1 MHVLMLVATP
11 VATDTRV
18 LREARSLVA
27 HGHRVHIV
35 GRSVPEDFLPPD
47 GITVSSVGTSSAFR
61 GAGAGPPAEDH
72 PRRLPPHLRLARWVL
87 LPEHR
92 RSAFGRWA
100 AGVHAAV
107 AALGSEEVDVVHA
120 HDFTA
125 LEVGARIARE
135 RGVPLVYDSHEL
147 WSGRPREHRPTPL
160 ADRRQRA
167 VEGRLGREA
176 TSVITVGDGV
186 ADALRERYGW
196 EHVVVV
202 RNTFPLATPAGSADP
217 AGTTAAPPSATTTAA
232 APVVAASV
240 AAAPRELIYA
250 GRLAAYRELDTIA
263 EATRTPGLPL
273 PVTLVGPADETW
285 LASFDAGRARVL
297 PPVPSEE
304 VTQRLVAAGLV
315 LVTHSDRWEN
325 HRLAMPNK
333 LFHAVRAGVPV
344 VATDVGELART
355 VRAHGLGTLY
365 RPGDA
370 ADLARAVR
378 EAVDRYPELHAAVV
392 ASARELSWERDEQ
405 VLLGIYDRLAARAG
419 TTREA
424 RNADDAGPDDAGDTA

>member
-27 HGHRVHIV
+27 DGHRVHVV
-35 GRSVPEDFLPPD
+35 GRSVPDGFVPPD
-47 GITVSSVGTSSAFR
+47 GVTVSSVGTSSAFR
-61 GAGAGPPAEDH
+61 GAGVKPLGERH

-100 AGVHAAV
+100 AGVDDAV
-107 AALGSEEVDVVHA
+107 AAMETGEVDVVHA

-167 VEGRLGREA
+167 MEGRLGREA
-176 TSVITVGDGV
+176 EAVITVGDGV
-186 ADALRERYGW
+186 ADALRRRYGW

-202 RNTFPLATPAGSADP
+202 RNTFPMGSTQTREAATAPDP
-217 AGTTAAPPSATTTAA
+217 TPR
-232 APVVAASV
+232 
-240 AAAPRELIYA
+240 PRELVYA
-250 GRLAAYRELDTIA
+250 GRLAAYRELETIA
-263 EATRTPGLPL
+263 EATRAPGLPL
-273 PVTLVGPADETW
+273 PVTLMGPADDTW
-285 LASFDAGRARVL
+285 LPSFDPGAATVL
-297 PPVPSEE
+297 PPVTSDE
-304 VTQRLVAAGLV
+304 VTTRLAHAGLV

-355 VRAHGLGTLY
+355 VRAHGIGTLY

-378 EAVDRYPELHAAVV
+378 EAVDRFPELQQAVTS
-392 ASARELSWERDEQ
+392 ASRELSWERDEQ
-405 VLLGIYDRLAARAG
+405 VLLGVYGRLAGQAG
-419 TTREA
+419 IADEA
-424 RNADDAGPDDAGDTA
+424 RDADDAGAPAAGDSA

>member
-18 LREARSLVA
+18 LREAGSLVA
-27 HGHRVHIV
+27 AGHLVHVV
-35 GRSVPEDFLPPD
+35 GRSVPEGFVPPE
-47 GITVSSVGTSSAFR
+47 GVTVSSVGTSSAFR
-61 GAGAGPPAEDH
+61 AEGGTSLSVRH
-72 PRRLPPHLRLARWVL
+72 PRRMPPHVRLARWVL

-100 AGVHAAV
+100 AG
-107 AALGSEEVDVVHA
+107 ALADARARDFDVVHA

-125 LEVGARIARE
+125 LEAGAQLAQE
-135 RGVPLVYDSHEL
+135 RGVPLVYDTHEL
-147 WSGRPREHRPTPL
+147 WSGRPREHRPTPI
-160 ADRRQRA
+160 ADRRERR

-176 TSVITVGDGV
+176 AAVVTVGDGV

-196 EHVVVV
+196 DHVSVV
-202 RNTFPLATPAGSADP
+202 RNTFPTQAPAPTPP
-217 AGTTAAPPSATTTAA
+217 H
-232 APVVAASV
+232 
-240 AAAPRELIYA
+240 APRDLIYA
-250 GRLAAYRELDTIA
+250 GRLAAYRELETIA

-273 PVTLVGPADETW
+273 PVTLLGPADETW
-285 LASFDAGRARVL
+285 LASFDPGAATVL
-297 PPVPSEE
+297 PPVTAEE
-304 VTQRLVAAGLV
+304 VTGRLTEAGLV

-355 VRAHGLGTLY
+355 VRAHDLGTLY

-370 ADLARAVR
+370 DDLARAVR
-378 EAVDRYPELHAAVV
+378 EALARYAELRESVLRAAP
-392 ASARELSWERDEQ
+392 ALGWERDEQ
-405 VLLGIYDRLAARAG
+405 VLLDVYRRLGQQGGGVRA
-419 TTREA
+419 
-424 RNADDAGPDDAGDTA
+424 